1 MVSGKSLHSRV
12 RSKKRSNAARDT
24 DIRSGARPEL
34 RPKIRPASNDD
45 MAAIRELIR
54 LFPQHLV
61 QRNLPRAPSFFVA
74 DSGGR
79 LVGCCAL
86 QVYSKRLAEVRSL
99 AVHPDF
105 QDRGLA
111 SDLVERCTQK
121 ARERGVRELFAVTS
135 QTSFFARLGFA
146 TFRREKTA
154 MFLELTP
161 RTSN

>member
-1 MVSGKSLHSRV
+1 MVSGKTPHSRH
-12 RSKKRSNAARDT
+12 RSKARFKT
-24 DIRSGARPEL
+24 AGPVEIGPE
-34 RPKIRPASNDD
+34 IRPAGKDD
-45 MAAIRELIR
+45 MAAIRGLIR

-74 DSGGR
+74 SVSGK

-111 SDLVERCTQK
+111 SDLVERCTRK

-161 RTSN
+161 RAAAN